1 MNENQLHVTL
11 EKKKKPL
18 WIIFSKIQNSK
29 DMLEAS
35 GMAQGV
41 KAPSTKS
48 DYLSSSPRTHK
59 VEGENHKG
67 KLTSDLHPFTLAG
80 THVNITGIKIK
91 IK

>member
-1 MNENQLHVTL
+1 
-11 EKKKKPL
+11 
-18 WIIFSKIQNSK
+18 
-29 DMLEAS
+29 
-35 GMAQGV
+35 MAQGV
-41 KAPSTKS
+41 KAPSAKS
-48 DYLSSSPRTHK
+48 DDLSSSPRTHK